1 MNEAKIMILEDEAI
15 VADDIL
21 HCLEQTGYL
30 VPAIC
35 SSGEQL
41 ISRLEKE
48 TADLVLVDV
57 MLAGKMDGI
66 DTARIIRERFKI
78 PVVYLSSFTNQTMLE
93 RARETFPSGYIVK
106 PFKKR
111 ELLATVEM
119 ALYPRRS
126 IQKSI
131 SNIHSGIGMMITRCW
146 LSFLRQNLDHPEI
159 PRKENKKSEEG
170 DFQKAKSEKLV
181 LFLGKIIGS
190 SQIEFPELSDIL
202 DLVQELI
209 TILHPKFNLEAKT
222 SRSDSIPVM
231 DSILLVDVLLFILD
245 RFQVDHRLQ
254 EINLEVEHIQVSSG
268 DPDIFQDQQNNKV
281 VLKISSAAETSLRP
295 ESSSISLDS
304 LPAWTIYQNA
314 FASQGSRIRQRG
326 PQDHE
331 QADHPRADGAGL
343 PHLPRGGRPST
354 TRRRRGRR
362 VRIRRGTGAGG
373 TPGSSSCDRT

>member
-30 VPAIC
+30 VPVIC
-35 SSGEQL
+35 SSGEQV

-78 PVVYLSSFTNQTMLE
+78 PVVYLTSFTNQTMLE
-93 RARETFPSGYIVK
+93 RAKETFPSGYIVK

-119 ALYPRRS
+119 ALYQSHS

-131 SNIHSGIGMMITRCW
+131 SNVHSGIGMMITRCW
-146 LSFLRQNLDHPEI
+146 LSFLRQNLDHPEVPKI
-159 PRKENKKSEEG
+159 ENEKSKDN

-181 LFLGKIIGS
+181 LLFGKIIGS
-190 SQIEFPELSDIL
+190 SQTEYTELSDVL
-202 DLVQELI
+202 NLVCELI
-209 TILHPKFNLEAKT
+209 TILHPKINLEAKT
-222 SRSDSIPVM
+222 SRNDSIPVM
-231 DSILLVDVLLFILD
+231 DSILLVDALLFILD

-254 EINLEVEHIQVSSG
+254 EINLELEQIQESSG
-268 DPDIFQDQQNNKV
+268 DPDIVQGQKNNQVILEISKASEAS
-281 VLKISSAAETSLRP
+281 LKP
-295 ESSSISLDS
+295 ESSSFSFDT

-314 FASQGSRIRQRG
+314 FASQGSRIRLRG
-326 PQDHE
+326 PEDPE
-331 QADHPRADGAGL
+331 KLLAEI
-343 PHLPRGGRPST
+343 HLNTLDT
-354 TRRRRGRR
+354 T
-362 VRIRRGTGAGG
+362 
-373 TPGSSSCDRT
+373 S

>member
-78 PVVYLSSFTNQTMLE
+78 PVVYLTSFTNQTMLE

-119 ALYPRRS
+119 ALYPSRS

-131 SNIHSGIGMMITRCW
+131 SNVHSGIGLMIARCW
-146 LSFLRQNLDHPEI
+146 LFFLRQNLDHPEVPKI
-159 PRKENKKSEEG
+159 ENEKSKDD

-181 LFLGKIIGS
+181 LLLGKIIGS
-190 SQIEFPELSDIL
+190 SQTEFPELSDVL
-202 DLVQELI
+202 NLVRELI

-222 SRSDSIPVM
+222 STSDSIPVM
-231 DSILLVDVLLFILD
+231 DSILLVDALLFILD

-254 EINLEVEHIQVSSG
+254 EINL
-268 DPDIFQDQQNNKV
+268 
-281 VLKISSAAETSLRP
+281 
-295 ESSSISLDS
+295 
-304 LPAWTIYQNA
+304 
-314 FASQGSRIRQRG
+314 
-326 PQDHE
+326 
-331 QADHPRADGAGL
+331 
-343 PHLPRGGRPST
+343 
-354 TRRRRGRR
+354 
-362 VRIRRGTGAGG
+362 
-373 TPGSSSCDRT
+373 

>member
-1 MNEAKIMILEDEAI
+1 MNEARIMILEDEAI

-78 PVVYLSSFTNQTMLE
+78 PVVYLTSFTNQTMLE

-119 ALYPRRS
+119 ALYPNRS

-131 SNIHSGIGMMITRCW
+131 SNVHSGIGMMITRCW

-170 DFQKAKSEKLV
+170 DLQKAKSEKLV

-190 SQIEFPELSDIL
+190 SQTEFPELSDVL
-202 DLVQELI
+202 NLVRELI
-209 TILHPKFNLEAKT
+209 TILHPKFNLEGKS
-222 SRSDSIPVM
+222 SRNDSIPVM
-231 DSILLVDVLLFILD
+231 DFILLVDALLFILD
-245 RFQVDHRLQ
+245 RFQVDQSLQ
-254 EINLEVEHIQVSSG
+254 EINLDVEQIQESSG
-268 DPDIFQDQQNNKV
+268 DPDIVQGHQNYKV
-281 VLKISSAAETSLRP
+281 VLKISSASEASLRP
-295 ESSSISLDS
+295 ESSSISFEK

-314 FASQGSRIRQRG
+314 FASQGSRIRLRG
-326 PQDHE
+326 PQDPE
-331 QADHPRADGAGL
+331 QL
-343 PHLPRGGRPST
+343 LTEIHLNTLDT
-354 TRRRRGRR
+354 T
-362 VRIRRGTGAGG
+362 
-373 TPGSSSCDRT
+373 S

>member
-57 MLAGKMDGI
+57 MLAGRMDGI

-78 PVVYLSSFTNQTMLE
+78 PVVYLTSFTNQTMLE

-119 ALYPRRS
+119 ALYPSRS

-131 SNIHSGIGMMITRCW
+131 SNVHSGIGLMIARCW

-159 PRKENKKSEEG
+159 PRKENEKSKED

-181 LFLGKIIGS
+181 LLLGKIIGS
-190 SQIEFPELSDIL
+190 SQIEFPELSDVL

-254 EINLEVEHIQVSSG
+254 EINLDVEQIQESSG
-268 DPDIFQDQQNNKV
+268 DPDIVQAQQNNKV
-281 VLKISSAAETSLRP
+281 VLKISRASEASLRP
-295 ESSSISLDS
+295 ESSSISFDT
-304 LPAWTIYQNA
+304 LPAWIIYQNA
-314 FASQGSRIRQRG
+314 FASQGSRIRLRG
-326 PQDHE
+326 PQDPE
-331 QADHPRADGAGL
+331 QLLAEI
-343 PHLPRGGRPST
+343 HLNTLDT
-354 TRRRRGRR
+354 T
-362 VRIRRGTGAGG
+362 
-373 TPGSSSCDRT
+373 S